1 MQRSDIDKIVK
12 KYQPAVKKTGEQ
24 LNKAVKAAEEDIARM
39 YRIAQ
44 AHVEIQMT
52 NLQKEKLYHDIG
64 KEVALKFIKGEIDIP
79 ALEKYRKK
87 LETLDSVTEKKK
99 KTISAVKRS
108 KKKKK

>member
-1 MQRSDIDKIVK
+1 MKRSDIDKMVQ
-12 KYQPAVKKTGEQ
+12 KYQPAVKRTGEQ

-64 KEVALKFIKGEIDIP
+64 KEVALKFMNGEIDMP
-79 ALEKYRKK
+79 GLEKYRKK
-87 LETLDSVTEKKK
+87 LQKLDLANEKKK